1 MLELINNAIGYFNS
15 FIGSW
20 VLMILLVPTGLF
32 LTFYFGF
39 LQIRKF
45 RHAFDIVRGVYDNPN
60 DTGDV
65 THFQA
70 LTTALSA
77 TVGIGNIA
85 GVALAIYYGGPGAVF
100 WMWCT
105 GFVGMMTKMSEVT
118 LALRYRKTLKDGTQ
132 SGGPMY
138 YVEHGLKKYFG
149 KGSRYLAI
157 FFAFG
162 IVLCSFGTGNLTQAN
177 TVASALGDSYGVPTW
192 VTGLGSAILVF
203 MVIVGGI
210 RRIAKVTSRLVPF
223 MALFYIGGA
232 LLVILANY
240 DQVIPTLKMIVTHA
254 FTGTAATGGFIG
266 SSFMVAMRFGIARG
280 LFSNEAG
287 QGSAPIAHSAAKTE
301 YPTREGLV
309 ALMEPFIDTLSI
321 CTMTAL
327 VIIMTGAWTSG
338 LQGAPMTVL
347 GFERGLAPFGLAL
360 FGRHIVTLAIALFA
374 FSTAISWSYYG
385 DRCVEYLFGLAW
397 VKTYRVIFCLGYF
410 AGAIWA
416 LELVW
421 NMADMALA
429 LVAIPNLVAIIL
441 LLPELRGEIRGYFAK
456 THKPYQRKS

>member
-1 MLELINNAIGYFNS
+1 MLETINEGIGYFNS
-15 FIGSW
+15 NIGSW
-20 VLMILLVPTGLF
+20 VLMVLLVPTGLF

-45 RHAFDIVRGVYDNPN
+45 RHAFDIVRGVYDNPQ

-85 GVALAIYYGGPGAVF
+85 GVALAIYYGGPGAIF

-105 GFVGMMTKMSEVT
+105 GFVGMMTKMAEVT

-132 SGGPMY
+132 SGGAMY

-149 KGSRYLAI
+149 KESRYLAL

-162 IVLCSFGTGNLTQAN
+162 IVLCSFGTGNLTQSN
-177 TVASALGDSYGVPTW
+177 TVASALRASYGVPTW
-192 VTGLGSAILVF
+192 ITGLISAILVF
-203 MVIVGGI
+203 VVIVGGI

-223 MALFYIGGA
+223 MALFYVGGA
-232 LLVILANY
+232 LLVIVANLGE
-240 DQVIPTLKMIVTHA
+240 VLPTLQLIVTSA

-266 SSFMVAMRFGIARG
+266 STFMVAMRFGIARG

-287 QGSAPIAHSAAKTE
+287 EGSAPIAHSAAKTA

-309 ALMEPFIDTLSI
+309 ALMEPFIDTLLI

-327 VIIMTGAWTSG
+327 VIIMTGAWRSG
-338 LQGAPMTVL
+338 LQGGPMTVL
-347 GFERGLAPFGLAL
+347 GFERGLAPFGLGL
-360 FGRHIVTLAIALFA
+360 LGRHIVTLAIALFA

-385 DRCVEYLFGLAW
+385 DRCVEYLVGLRW
-397 VKTYRVIFCLGYF
+397 VRTYRMIFCIGYF

-421 NMADMALA
+421 NLADMALA
-429 LVAIPNLVAIIL
+429 LVAIPNLMAILL
-441 LLPELRGEIRGYFAK
+441 LLPELREEIWGYFAK
-456 THKPYQRKS
+456 MYEPYQR